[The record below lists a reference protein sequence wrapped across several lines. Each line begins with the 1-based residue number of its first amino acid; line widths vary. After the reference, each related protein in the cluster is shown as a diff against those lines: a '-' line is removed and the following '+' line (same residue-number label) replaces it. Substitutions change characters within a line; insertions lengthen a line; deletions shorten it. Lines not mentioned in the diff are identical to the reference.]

1 MCITKKRS
9 DCLKDNYHLVVIY
22 VRFRISSVP
31 TFTGISS
38 VPTFT
43 RVLWPTHRSTV
54 EELSF
59 TLDHRYTDTVIIKYV
74 RLSDTN
80 QVPGYIPNE
89 PHKPGRKVLLIFKEF
104 YVKENLIKIG

>member
-31 TFTGISS
+31 TLTGISS
-38 VPTFT
+38 VRQYFT

-59 TLDHRYTDTVIIKYV
+59 TLDHRYTE
-74 RLSDTN
+74 
-80 QVPGYIPNE
+80 Q
-89 PHKPGRKVLLIFKEF
+89 F
-104 YVKENLIKIG
+104 VKEY